1 MRDRG
6 LLLLLTPYLAGLVA
20 LVLLPA
26 VVTFGLAFFDWDLL
40 TRAEFVGA
48 GNFREL
54 AGDEVFHTSLR
65 NSLSFAGWAVPL
77 RVLGALGLA
86 LLLHRRFRAVGPY
99 RTAAWIPTVVP
110 DIAWGLAWLWILNP
124 LYGPAN
130 LILEAVGLGPRQ
142 WLSDPGAARMSV
154 VIMSLFT
161 IGEGFL
167 VALATRQEIPVEVEE
182 VAEVEGAG
190 PWHVLRRVTLPL
202 MAPTLLLLLFRD
214 TVFSL
219 QASFVPALVVHGGG
233 PPPFATTYLP
243 LFVYREGFEFF
254 RYGYAAAATLTMF
267 GVTAVIVGIQWA
279 IVRRWRRSFV
289 L

>member
-6 LLLLLTPYLAGLVA
+6 LVLLLAPYLAGLAV
-20 LVLLPA
+20 LVFLPA
-26 VVTFGLAFFDWDLL
+26 VLTFGMAFYEWDLL
-40 TRAEFVGA
+40 GQGEFVGV

-54 AGDEVFHTSLR
+54 GSDAVFATSLR
-65 NSLSFAGWAVPL
+65 NSLSFAAWAVPL

-86 LLLHRRFRAVGPY
+86 LLLHRRFRGVGGY
-99 RTAAWIPTVVP
+99 RTAAWIPTVIP
-110 DIAWGLAWLWILNP
+110 DIAWGLVWLWILNP

-130 LILEAVGLGPRQ
+130 LLLESVGLGPRQ
-142 WLSDPGAARMSV
+142 WLSDPASARLSV
-154 VIMSLFT
+154 VLMSLFT

-182 VAEVEGAG
+182 LAAVEGASS
-190 PWHVLRRVTLPL
+190 WHAFRRVVLPL

-219 QASFVPALVVHGGG
+219 QASFVPALIVHEGG

-243 LFVYREGFEFF
+243 LFVYRNAFEFL
-254 RYGYAAAATLTMF
+254 RYGYAAAATMVMF
-267 GVTAVIVGIQWA
+267 GVTTVIVGIQWL